1 MCSCTKGTNGSQ
13 ISTYRD
19 ACLSFIISINFLLCK
34 LQKVDSKNKI
44 LNFIKWFFRT
54 LSVQGAYQRGLCIK
68 SQAGKERNGE
78 SYLFSFYSGWYGQ
91 FKVGSWNFQTL
102 TLSSKSFLYLE

>member
-54 LSVQGAYQRGLCIK
+54 LSVQGAYQRVCALRVRLER
-68 SQAGKERNGE
+68 KEMVKAIFFH
-78 SYLFSFYSGWYGQ
+78 SIV
-91 FKVGSWNFQTL
+91 VGMGNL
-102 TLSSKSFLYLE
+102 K